1 MMPEKC
7 NKCMEKMNY
16 FDGKTE
22 TFTIFLGDENY
33 TDGQAPMQDGYPM
46 KDSMAP
52 KTDAEYADQT
62 ADQTAPS
69 YPPAPAEEAQAS

>member
-7 NKCMEKMNY
+7 DKCMEKRNY

-46 KDSMAP
+46 KDGMAP
-52 KTDAEYADQT
+52 KTDAEYADQS
-62 ADQTAPS
+62 PS